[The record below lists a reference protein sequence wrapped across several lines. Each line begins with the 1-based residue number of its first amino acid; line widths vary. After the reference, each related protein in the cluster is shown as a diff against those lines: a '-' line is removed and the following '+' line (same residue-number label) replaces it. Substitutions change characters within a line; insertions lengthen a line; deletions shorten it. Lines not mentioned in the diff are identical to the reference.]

1 MPMSADI
8 DCLLTLRDW
17 VRWGASRLS
26 EAGVFFGHGTDNALD
41 EAVNL
46 VLHAV
51 HLEHDLPPAY
61 LDARLVPA
69 ERDAVVRLFR
79 RRIDERIPA
88 AYLTQEARFADLNFY
103 VDERVLVPRSPMA
116 ELIESRFAPWLEPDR
131 VERILDLCTG
141 SGCIGIACAYM
152 FPDARI
158 DATDISEPA
167 LEVARI
173 NVERH
178 GLEDRVRLMRSDLF
192 DALAGDDV
200 YDLVVSNP
208 PYVGREELA
217 VLPEEYRREPAL
229 GLESGDEGLD
239 SVSRILADA
248 SGHLSPGGIIVVEV
262 GHSAPALAA
271 RFPEVPFLWVELER
285 GGEGIFVL
293 TAEQLDRHQT
303 VFESSVVE

>member
-1 MPMSADI
+1 MSADI

-116 ELIESRFAPWLEPDR
+116 ELIESRFAPWVEPDR

>member
-116 ELIESRFAPWLEPDR
+116 ELIESRFAPWVEPDR